1 MQHYS
6 IPLRESQKTNK
17 RKRTAGLDD
26 FIVLNDEERM
36 KLYYTMKNQ
45 SIYCHKVKPVR
56 RTYIPKKNGKKR
68 PLGIPTIKDRI
79 YQMICKLSLEPIWKS
94 KFEPTSYGFRPCRGA
109 SDAIARIHLSTRN
122 LKRPGI
128 FEGDFVR
135 QEVSLSS
142 F

>member
-45 SIYCHKVKPVR
+45 SIYYHKVKPVR
-56 RTYIPKKNGKKR
+56 RTYIPKKNGKKK
-68 PLGIPTIKDRI
+68 TIG
-79 YQMICKLSLEPIWKS
+79 Y
-94 KFEPTSYGFRPCRGA
+94 TN
-109 SDAIARIHLSTRN
+109 H
-122 LKRPGI
+122 
-128 FEGDFVR
+128 
-135 QEVSLSS
+135 
-142 F
+142 